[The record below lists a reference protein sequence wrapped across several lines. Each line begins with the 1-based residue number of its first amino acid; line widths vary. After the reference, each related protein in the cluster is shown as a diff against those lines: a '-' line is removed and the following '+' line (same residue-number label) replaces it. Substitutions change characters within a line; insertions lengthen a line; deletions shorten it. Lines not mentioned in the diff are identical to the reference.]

1 MYYHFCRIQQTNK
14 MTRAFISPGAKHGM
28 VGRVIAPVGR
38 RMPVPPKK

>member
-14 MTRAFISPGAKHGM
+14 MTPAFISHGAKHGM

-38 RMPVPPKK
+38 MPVPPKK